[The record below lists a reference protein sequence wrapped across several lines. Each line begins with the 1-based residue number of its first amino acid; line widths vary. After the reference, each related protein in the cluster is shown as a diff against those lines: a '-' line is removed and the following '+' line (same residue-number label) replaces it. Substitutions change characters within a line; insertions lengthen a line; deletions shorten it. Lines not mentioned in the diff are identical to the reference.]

1 MPVGFIR
8 KLLRL
13 PPTFYTKMVEES
25 SGSIREAGGAFGA
38 MQAAKEEQ
46 YFRKKNQKQIEK
58 LKEMLIEDDD
68 ENELETDAK
77 EEDTKDDNKH

>member
-1 MPVGFIR
+1 MSFIR

-46 YFRKKNQKQIEK
+46 YFRTKNQKQIAK
-58 LKEMLIEDDD
+58 LKEMLIQEDEEDEIHNDDQEKDD
-68 ENELETDAK
+68 EN
-77 EEDTKDDNKH
+77 KD